1 MLIIPPPRFN
11 EQNSASTPPEL
22 NTRLIS
28 GNSAGLTAD
37 FPVMPNDRVFLTLSS
52 SVRGG
57 EFNQSFLIATN
68 APRIEF
74 LIPKGFVEASV
85 GKIVLLLLTINRAG
99 SNSAAPAARV
109 LINSSP
115 IVTPLPGAVWD
126 FSDDTF
132 QGWVPQGPYT
142 GGLLH
147 VINSSVVVDVL
158 ISQASSAH
166 IITRAVPVIAGR
178 TYDCSFEV
186 IGGSSAADG
195 STLHMTVNGSPIGAA
210 VQNITKAQPQTGR
223 GSFTAT
229 LTGDVRLGIFNQ
241 RVPSGIHRLSLS
253 NIRIQPRP

>member
-11 EQNSASTPPEL
+11 EQNSAPTPPEL

-28 GNSAGLTAD
+28 GDCAGLTAD
-37 FPVMPNDRVFLTLSS
+37 FPVMTDDRVFLTLNS

-57 EFNQSFLIATN
+57 EFNQSFQIATN
-68 APRIEF
+68 APRLEF
-74 LIPKGFVEASV
+74 LIPKGFIEASA
-85 GKIVLLLLTINRAG
+85 GTIVQLVLTISRAG
-99 SNSAAPAARV
+99 RYSAAPVAKV
-109 LINSSP
+109 LINSRP
-115 IVTPLPGAVWD
+115 IVVPLPAAAWD

-132 QGWVPQGPYT
+132 QGWVPQGPYV

-147 VINSSVVVDVL
+147 VINGSVIVDLLV
-158 ISQASSAH
+158 SQASSAH

-186 IGGSSAADG
+186 IGGSAAADG
-195 STLHMTVNGSPIGAA
+195 STLYLTMNGSRIGTV
-210 VQNITKAQPQTGR
+210 VQNITQAQPQTGH

-241 RVPSGIHRLSLS
+241 TVPSGIHRLSLS
-253 NIRIQPRP
+253 NIRMQARP

>member
-22 NTRLIS
+22 NTRLII

-68 APRIEF
+68 APKLEF
-74 LIPKGFVEASV
+74 LIPKGFVEASA
-85 GKIVLLLLTINRAG
+85 GKVVQLLLTINRAG
-99 SNSAAPAARV
+99 SNSAAPPAKV

-115 IVTPLPGAVWD
+115 VVVPLPAAVWD

-132 QGWVPQGPYT
+132 QGWVPQGPYV

-147 VINSSVVVDVL
+147 VINGNVVVDL
-158 ISQASSAH
+158 FISQASSAH
-166 IITRAVPVIAGR
+166 LITRAVPVIAGR

-186 IGGSSAADG
+186 IGGSPAADG
-195 STLHMTVNGSPIGAA
+195 SALYLTINGSRIGAT
-210 VQNITKAQPQTGR
+210 VQNITQAQPQTGT
-223 GSFTAT
+223 GSFTAA
-229 LTGDVRLGIFNQ
+229 LTGDVRLGVFNQ
-241 RVPSGIHRLSLS
+241 SVPHGTHRLSLS
-253 NIRIQPRP
+253 NIRMQPRS